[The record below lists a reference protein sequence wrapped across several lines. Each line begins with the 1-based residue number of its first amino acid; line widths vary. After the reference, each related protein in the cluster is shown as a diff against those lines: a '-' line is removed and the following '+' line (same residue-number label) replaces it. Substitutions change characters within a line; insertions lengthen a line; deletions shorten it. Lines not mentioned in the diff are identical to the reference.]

1 MEIIKSNAD
10 FIKKYG
16 QFEFYEMCKFV
27 PQDLAIARIS
37 KNIGGYKINK
47 TKKRVIFY
55 RKNKKSVC
63 LDFAT
68 IFTLGYDQINK
79 YINEGEEF
87 LNEKS

>member
-37 KNIGGYKINK
+37 KNIGGYKINN

-63 LDFAT
+63 MDYAT
-68 IFTLGYDQINK
+68 IFTLCYDQINQ
-79 YINEGEEF
+79 YICRREEF

>member
-1 MEIIKSNAD
+1 MLYYQKRKTMEIIKSNAD

-37 KNIGGYKINK
+37 KNIGGYKINN

-55 RKNKKSVC
+55 RWKKIVWKLEVKFNCSYKNV
-63 LDFAT
+63 T
-68 IFTLGYDQINK
+68 W
-79 YINEGEEF
+79 
-87 LNEKS
+87 

>member
-37 KNIGGYKINK
+37 KNIGGYKINN

-55 RKNKKSVC
+55 RKNPLEISKG
-63 LDFAT
+63 F
-68 IFTLGYDQINK
+68 
-79 YINEGEEF
+79 F
-87 LNEKS
+87 L

>member
-16 QFEFYEMCKFV
+16 QFEFYEMCKFI
-27 PQDLAIARIS
+27 PQYLAIARIS
-37 KNIGGYKINK
+37 KNIGGYKINN

-79 YINEGEEF
+79 YINEGEF